1 VAHTQHRQH
10 ERAAA
15 GKKGTSKQEGQF
27 KHTHT
32 RRIERGQRNKHKKEA
47 VKLNEQGAQGRR
59 GGGKRGGD
67 HEKKNNKKRRK
78 EQIALLSKSDKQYTN
93 KNKTLGE
100 KTVNSNTLRKA
111 ELLQ

>member
-67 HEKKNNKKRRK
+67 HEKKTTRK
-78 EQIALLSKSDKQYTN
+78 EEKSKLRYCRNQINSTQIKTKRLERKQ
-93 KNKTLGE
+93 
-100 KTVNSNTLRKA
+100 
-111 ELLQ
+111 